1 MKCKFC
7 GWSSDGFKD
16 LIEGFDD
23 LWDGNWPDCKKQT
36 DKSIV
41 QVVIDEV
48 KSIEQNQKR

>member
-23 LWDGNWPDCKKQT
+23 LWDGLCPDCKKQT
-36 DKSIV
+36 ATSIM
-41 QVVIDEV
+41 QEVINEV